1 MSLIYTEEQQMLVDT
16 AREFLAARSPVS
28 AQRALRDRN
37 DALGFE
43 PELWNE
49 MLELGWSAIPFPEAL
64 GGLEFGYK
72 GMGAVFEELGRHL
85 SPSPML
91 SSVVLSGGLLQ
102 AAGSEAQQQEWL
114 TALIS
119 GEKRLALAV
128 DEGPRHNPM
137 AIELSVE
144 STSDGYRLNGDK
156 VMVFDGLGADGWL
169 VAARSSLSK
178 NGGANTSSKTGD
190 EQGISLFLVTADMA
204 GVSTSRQSLIDSRN
218 IARLS
223 LNDVVVPAENLLGE
237 LDQGLPALEQALDLG
252 RLCLA
257 AEMMGAAETLFATT
271 MEYLKTRVQFDVQ
284 IGTFQALQHRAAW
297 CYVELELARSTL
309 MAAMAAVDEGADD
322 AAAQISLAK
331 WKVGQMADKISG
343 EAVQMHGGI
352 GVTDELD
359 VGLYLK
365 RIRVAQ
371 ASLGDADYHLERYGR
386 LTA

>member
-28 AQRALRDRN
+28 AQRALRDRK

-43 PELWNE
+43 PELWAE
-49 MLELGWSAIPFPEAL
+49 MLELGWTAIPFPEAL

-102 AAGSEAQQQEWL
+102 AAGSDTQQQEWL
-114 TALIS
+114 TALIG

-128 DEGPRHNPM
+128 DEGPRHNPA
-137 AIELSVE
+137 AIELKAEAS
-144 STSDGYRLNGDK
+144 SDGFRLNGDK
-156 VMVFDGLGADGWL
+156 VMVLDGLGADGWL
-169 VAARSSLSK
+169 VAAR
-178 NGGANTSSKTGD
+178 TSGVKGD
-190 EQGISLFLVTADMA
+190 EQGISLFLITADMA
-204 GVSTSRQSLIDSRN
+204 GVTTSRQSLIDSRN

-223 LNDVVVPAENLLGE
+223 LTDVVVPAENLLGE
-237 LDQGLPALEQALDLG
+237 ADQGLAALEKALDLG

-257 AEMMGAAETLFATT
+257 AEMLGAAETLFAMTL
-271 MEYLKTRVQFDVQ
+271 EYLKTRVQFDVH
-284 IGTFQALQHRAAW
+284 IGIFQALQHRCSWA
-297 CYVELELARSTL
+297 YVDLELARSTL
-309 MAAMAAVDEGADD
+309 MAAMAAVDADADD

-331 WKVGQMADKISG
+331 WKVGQMADKVSG